1 MTSYD
6 YASKK
11 KTSYGFRLTSKA
23 VVEIVCFLCFLAKA
37 LLLFSQQ
44 LPLFLLMQL
53 PLSLLHST
61 DRTPDSKGINNGKAG
76 WGDDIRD
83 TFTWLSKSS
92 SNHRQNLYLKNIQC
106 QETKINSVSL
116 PSPHGEM
123 GSWQRYGRNIPYH
136 LGPLPP
142 GMCIEMPQ
150 KNTPNPPINE
160 EQGPLLLGQR
170 TAKLPAMLCS
180 IQHQS
185 ILALSN

>member
-1 MTSYD
+1 MHQQ
-6 YASKK
+6 K

-23 VVEIVCFLCFLAKA
+23 MVEIGCFLCFLAKA

-61 DRTPDSKGINNGKAG
+61 DRTPDSKRINNGKAG

-136 LGPLPP
+136 LGPFTTWDVY
-142 GMCIEMPQ
+142 GDASKKTPQ
-150 KNTPNPPINE
+150 IRPSTRNKD
-160 EQGPLLLGQR
+160 
-170 TAKLPAMLCS
+170 LCFS
-180 IQHQS
+180 DSARRSCRQCS
-185 ILALSN
+185 AASSTSRSWRSATDCR